1 MTLLLTFL
9 AILHMIKKRTY
20 NTFFMIIWEEIYMK
34 DLYSST
40 FTNGETSFSISIL
53 ETGWIYNVS
62 LIITDKMRM
71 KYKEHEFKRIE
82 AHYCGKN
89 TINKKTFSV
98 FSASY
103 WFEFPVDTMVAFF
116 LYTIADVT
124 YMTDPMYF
132 SVQNE

>member
-1 MTLLLTFL
+1 
-9 AILHMIKKRTY
+9 
-20 NTFFMIIWEEIYMK
+20 MIILEGISMK

-40 FTNGETSFSISIL
+40 STNGETSFSISIL

-71 KYKEHEFKRIE
+71 KYEEHQLKRIE
-82 AHYCGKN
+82 AHYGGKDR
-89 TINKKTFSV
+89 IDGKTFSV

-103 WFEFPVDTMVAFF
+103 CFQSPADTMVAFF

-124 YMTDPMYF
+124 YITDPMYF
-132 SVQNE
+132 SVRND